1 MGGWAHP
8 ACVRPQASFLTFP
21 SPCGKNNTS
30 GPGVVMMMV
39 VVVTIAVVIAGN
51 QIVDDIGGELMLGSA
66 PRAHGRDL
74 ELRSTGALDTFR
86 AHLQL
91 RKKCSG
97 LASTATASQGFLQL
111 PHKPFFT
118 CSLHLACSSSSPLEL
133 SGEQGLGWVQV
144 RPQVSFSPVCLS
156 LSSEPFRIFWLLL
169 IPRVTLA
176 G

>member
-1 MGGWAHP
+1 
-8 ACVRPQASFLTFP
+8 
-21 SPCGKNNTS
+21 
-30 GPGVVMMMV
+30 MMME

-74 ELRSTGALDTFR
+74 ELRSTGALDT
-86 AHLQL
+86 
-91 RKKCSG
+91 SG
-97 LASTATASQGFLQL
+97 SSAAQEEVLWPCVDGYSLPGVPAVTSQT
-111 PHKPFFT
+111 FFT

-156 LSSEPFRIFWLLL
+156 LSSEPFRTFWLLF